1 MKRALITGASS
12 GIEHLTKQIPS
23 WMWVSLEQV
32 VRETKIASINGY
44 SKVILGMLYRVVS
57 IFFNPKVSKFI
68 WKLMNGRK

>member
-1 MKRALITGASS
+1 MRRSLITGASS

-23 WMWVSLEQV
+23 WIWVSLEQV
-32 VRETKIASINGY
+32 FRETETASINGY

-57 IFFNPKVSKFI
+57 IFFIPKVGKFI